1 MTREEA
7 IKEIEYLIGDG
18 VVLENIVVDL
28 PQESIDALKFA
39 IADMKKN
46 IPKKLLYNQGTKYK
60 WIDTVRERGRY
71 RNVEKYSYRDACP
84 NCKKNVLES
93 NYCEHC
99 GQALDWSE

>member
-7 IKEIEYLIGDG
+7 IYIITGLPIYRMEKEYDSKSDLMQTLEMAIEA
-18 VVLENIVVDL
+18 LEK
-28 PQESIDALKFA
+28 Q
-39 IADMKKN
+39 
-46 IPKKLLYNQGTKYK
+46 IPKKPLYNQGTKYK

-99 GQALDWSE
+99 GQALNWED